1 MIYLWASH
9 VNFAH
14 PLLMLYEAIRT
25 RHLLSQELQQELQ
38 EEFITREVKAG
49 IHYEIHPQNSRCCVN
64 IAGWGKPVWLWYR

>member
-14 PLLMLYEAIRT
+14 TLLMLYEAIRT

-64 IAGWGKPVWLWYR
+64 IAG